1 MTIGQNLT
9 CCKSYSRAAPILTP
23 DVRDDDAAS
32 SALGTDQIH
41 PQLPHQYSIDC
52 FCMLVKIRLSDD
64 YWQKFVSLSRSWVS
78 VKQYLV
84 VTKSTSLS
92 LWLITNNEWG
102 VAGGSFCQAVS
113 LPYLLAF
120 AFSRNL
126 WFCGGVESLQAVSR
140 PCQIRWTARP
150 PD

>member
-64 YWQKFVSLSRSWVS
+64 YWQKFVSLSRS
-78 VKQYLV
+78 
-84 VTKSTSLS
+84 
-92 LWLITNNEWG
+92 
-102 VAGGSFCQAVS
+102 
-113 LPYLLAF
+113 
-120 AFSRNL
+120 
-126 WFCGGVESLQAVSR
+126 
-140 PCQIRWTARP
+140 
-150 PD
+150 